1 MAYRTF
7 ECTDYFLEA
16 YPELVS
22 ATLHASIDIWEGS
35 VSGELRTETEI
46 EADATFH
53 HVELVFEGLN
63 NCIEIGRETT
73 IAFLSPSGFAQLM
86 EDFTQSEIERWSN
99 V

>member
-1 MAYRTF
+1 MTYKTF

-46 EADATFH
+46 EADTTFY

-73 IAFLSPSGFAQLM
+73 IAFLSLSGFARLM
-86 EDFTQSEIERWSN
+86 EDFTQSEIERWFN